1 MTSAFNVVWINGN
14 FISRILHKYL
24 DDFLKIS
31 YYNSFARF
39 FWILLSPEKNTVA
52 QKRCTIYL
60 AFASVWPRSANPKDV
75 RGSTLL
81 PMAADCNVA
90 NMNVG
95 QFCLEVQDSSCWN
108 GVIQNWSR
116 RWHYQSRSQHVSFQ
130 KDVLIVPRAS
140 FELVRAYLVHC
151 CCYLM
156 FCLPFYLPTQGD
168 PLRR

>member
-1 MTSAFNVVWINGN
+1 MTSEFNVLWTNGN

-24 DDFLKIS
+24 DNFFKIS
-31 YYNSFARF
+31 YYNSFAHF
-39 FWILLSPEKNTVA
+39 FFLNLTKPWKEHSGTEKMHHLLGFCLCMTQECPWQYITSH
-52 QKRCTIYL
+52 
-60 AFASVWPRSANPKDV
+60 SS
-75 RGSTLL
+75 
-81 PMAADCNVA
+81 CNVA

-140 FELVRAYLVHC
+140 FELVRAYLVRC